1 MSALAWESVVVELL
15 DLLRSRI
22 ETASKMRAKTDD
34 EGRVVMPSF
43 DELLGEKVDER
54 AIVIELLRAAA
65 KIDPQVEKV
74 ASDLGLLR

>member
-1 MSALAWESVVVELL
+1 VSALAWEAVVVELL
-15 DLLRSRI
+15 ELLRSRI

-54 AIVIELLRAAA
+54 AIVLELLRAAA
-65 KIDPQVEKV
+65 KIDPKVEKV
-74 ASDLGLLR
+74 ATDLGLLR

>member
-1 MSALAWESVVVELL
+1 MSALAWEAVVVELL
-15 DLLRSRI
+15 ELLRSRI

-43 DELLGEKVDER
+43 EELLGEKVDER